1 MAIHAP
7 GCGPALAG
15 ALVLALTA
23 CGPQPPAEPVGS
35 IDSKVYKYDG
45 SVQCGS
51 AGTSVEDM
59 ARELTDHGIDV
70 LCGQKG
76 GDGHAYCAACGCG
89 TGSINVY
96 VIHPQ
101 NLADAEGLGF
111 ARVSD
116 LSDYQDEPCTP

>member
-1 MAIHAP
+1 MPIR
-7 GCGPALAG
+7 ALGSGSAG
-15 ALVLALTA
+15 AGVLVLALTA
-23 CGPQPPAEPVGS
+23 CVPQPTEPVGS
-35 IDSKVYKYDG
+35 VDSKVYKYDG

-51 AGTSVEDM
+51 AGTSVDDM
-59 ARELTDHGIDV
+59 AWELTNRGIDV

-76 GDGHAYCAACGCG
+76 NDGNVYCTACGCG
-89 TGSINVY
+89 SGSINVY

-101 NLADAEGLGF
+101 NLADAEALGF